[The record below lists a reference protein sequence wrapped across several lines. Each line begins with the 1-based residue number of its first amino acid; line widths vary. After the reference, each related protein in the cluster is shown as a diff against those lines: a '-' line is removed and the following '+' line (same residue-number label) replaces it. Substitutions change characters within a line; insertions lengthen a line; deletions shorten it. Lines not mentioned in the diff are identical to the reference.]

1 MTQKP
6 SFRSTCI
13 SSSLPGIQFSSN
25 QIKQGKAVVQGQ
37 IFYVTCTGSF
47 LRIICSRKQCL
58 ALFLLFISS
67 NRFSRQFF
75 HQIKDCKL
83 QQKIKF
89 REINTSSVGLERR
102 SNTFFLCSSVIRVL
116 GGFYVLPIWPHCL
129 WHFEGSHLQYSID
142 CPFGRK
148 FAMTKKPWKL
158 RLIDS

>member
-37 IFYVTCTGSF
+37 IFYVTSTGSF

-58 ALFLLFISS
+58 ALFLFFISS
-67 NRFSRQFF
+67 KRFSRQFF
-75 HQIKDCKL
+75 IKSKTANFSKKSSFVKL
-83 QQKIKF
+83 TPVVWAL
-89 REINTSSVGLERR
+89 REDRIN
-102 SNTFFLCSSVIRVL
+102 FFLCSSVIRVL

-129 WHFEGSHLQYSID
+129 WHFEGSHLQYSVD
-142 CPFGRK
+142 CPIGRK